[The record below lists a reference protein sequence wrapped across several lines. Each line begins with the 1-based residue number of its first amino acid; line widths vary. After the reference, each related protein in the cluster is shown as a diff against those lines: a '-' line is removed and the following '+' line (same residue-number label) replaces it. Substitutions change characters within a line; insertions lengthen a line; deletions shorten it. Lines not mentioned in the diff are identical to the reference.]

1 MSQVAQ
7 YALLAGYVLV
17 GLWAYER
24 WGVRLGGVL
33 ALPLVAVYALIVPW
47 ALEIFAFAAVVA
59 FVGGEVLHRRTL
71 MYGRRLFAVHIV
83 ASVAASFVF
92 TQAVDVPLNGFLLP
106 VLPGVFAFNLHREG
120 RPVQGAVVFVG
131 ALIGL
136 MLAGLAIESLL
147 QVDPAAALPA
157 AMPPPAGGGTLTNP
171 SGGGVLMPCIEWLQT
186 NLGTAG
192 ADAGTLAL
200 GGGNVLVDMTCG
212 DAE

>member
-1 MSQVAQ
+1 MSQIAQ

-47 ALEIFAFAAVVA
+47 ALEIFAVAAIVA
-59 FVGGEVLHRRTL
+59 FVVGEVLHRRTL

-83 ASVAASFVF
+83 ASVAASFLF
-92 TQAVDVPLNGFLLP
+92 TQAMDIPLNGFLLP

-131 ALIGL
+131 ALIA
-136 MLAGLAIESLL
+136 MMAAGLAVESLL
-147 QVDPAAALPA
+147 QVDPAAALSTTV
-157 AMPPPAGGGTLTNP
+157 PPAGGGSLSNP
-171 SGGGVLMPCIEWLQT
+171 GNDGVLMPCIEWLQS
-186 NLGTAG
+186 NVG
-192 ADAGTLAL
+192 ATELEGGALAI
-200 GGGNVLVDMTCG
+200 GGGNVLYDGVCEA
-212 DAE
+212 AE

>member
-24 WGVRLGGVL
+24 WGIRLGGVL

-47 ALEIFAFAAVVA
+47 ALEIFAVGAVVS
-59 FVGGEVLHRRTL
+59 FTVGEVLHRRTL
-71 MYGRRLFAVHIV
+71 VYGRRLFAVHIV
-83 ASVAASFVF
+83 ASVVASFLF
-92 TQAVDVPLNGFLLP
+92 TQAFDVPLNGFLLP

-136 MLAGLAIESLL
+136 MVAGLALETLL
-147 QVDPAAALPA
+147 QIDPASAQSAV
-157 AMPPPAGGGTLTNP
+157 PPAGGGTLHNP
-171 SGGGVLMPCIEWLQT
+171 GNDGILMPCIEWLQEH
-186 NLGTAG
+186 LGTSDI
-192 ADAGTLAL
+192 DAGTIAIGGSVWLEL
-200 GGGNVLVDMTCG
+200 GCEA
-212 DAE
+212 AE

>member
-47 ALEIFAFAAVVA
+47 ALEIFAFAAIVSFA
-59 FVGGEVLHRRTL
+59 AGEVLHRRTL

-83 ASVAASFVF
+83 VSVVASFLF
-92 TQAVDVPLNGFLLP
+92 TQVMDIPLNGFLLP

-131 ALIGL
+131 SLVGL
-136 MLAGLAIESLL
+136 MLAGLAVESLL
-147 QVDPAAALPA
+147 QIEPAAAA
-157 AMPPPAGGGTLTNP
+157 SMGASSSGGGTLTNP
-171 SGGGVLMPCIEWLQT
+171 GNDGVLVSCIEWLQVH
-186 NLGTAG
+186 LGMTEAEAG
-192 ADAGTLAL
+192 ALVLVGSD
-200 GGGNVLVDMTCG
+200 VLVDVDCV
-212 DAE
+212 AE